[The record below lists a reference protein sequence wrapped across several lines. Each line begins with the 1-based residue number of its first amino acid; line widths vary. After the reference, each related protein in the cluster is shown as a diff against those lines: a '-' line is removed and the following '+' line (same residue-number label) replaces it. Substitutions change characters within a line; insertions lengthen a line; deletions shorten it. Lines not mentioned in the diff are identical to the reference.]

1 MDFEQ
6 KIMSVLNE
14 KMNDGTVEKIIEEKL
29 KKGISEALDNVFGY
43 RGEVKEAI
51 ESKIKEVIVPVI
63 ERHDFNQY
71 MVKLDSLLTEIVN
84 GTNLNDN
91 KRILENFKSLMKD
104 QEYKEIELSNV
115 FEKYCEHVAKNVDTG
130 NLDADCEDGEPYYQN
145 VTARMEVEH
154 EDKGW
159 FKSSFDDCIVKFIC
173 EEDEDLNCQ
182 IKLYKK
188 DKEHKWDI
196 LKSGNAI
203 DINSLKYVSDF
214 EIFLS
219 VLKRGF
225 VKIILDTESEEN
237 YDIEP
242 EEKPE
247 WSLN

>member
-14 KMNDGTVEKIIEEKL
+14 KLNDGTVEKIIEEKL

-84 GTNLNDN
+84 GTNLADN

-104 QEYKEIELSNV
+104 TEYKEIELSKV
-115 FEKYCEHVAKNVDTG
+115 FEKYCEHVAKNVDTR

-182 IKLYKK
+182 LKLYKHN
-188 DKEHKWDI
+188 KEDKWDI
-196 LKSGNAI
+196 LNSDYSI
-203 DINSLKYVSDF
+203 DINSMKYTSDF

>member
-14 KMNDGTVEKIIEEKL
+14 KLNDGTVEKIIEEKL

-43 RGEVKEAI
+43 RGEAKKVI
-51 ESKIKEVIVPVI
+51 ESKIQEVMVPVI
-63 ERHDFNQY
+63 EKHNFNQY
-71 MVKLDSLLTEIVN
+71 MVKLDSILTEIVN
-84 GTNLNDN
+84 STNLADN
-91 KRILENFKSLMKD
+91 KRILDNFQSLLKEP
-104 QEYKEIELSNV
+104 EYKEIKLSKF
-115 FEKYCEHVAKNVDTG
+115 FEQYCEHVAKNVDTS
-130 NLDADCEDGEPYYQN
+130 NLEACCEDGEPYYEH
-145 VTARMEVEH
+145 VTASMEVEH

-159 FKSSFDDCIVKFIC
+159 FKSSFDNCTVKFTC

-182 IKLYKK
+182 IKLYKES
-188 DKEHKWDI
+188 KESTWRI
-196 LKSGNAI
+196 LRGDYVI
-203 DINSLKYVSDF
+203 DINSLKNVSDF

-225 VKIILDTESEEN
+225 VEIILDTESEEN
-237 YDIEP
+237 DDIEP